1 MIKSELIKTI
11 AKKMTHLSE
20 QRVEDAVNLILTCM
34 SEALQNGQRIDIRDF
49 GAWTVRA
56 MPARKAFNPK
66 TGEKTEVPSKNKV
79 HFKPGLELKKRLIE
93 SQGQVAIEED

>member
-20 QRVEDAVNLILTCM
+20 QRVEEAVNLILNCM
-34 SEALQNGQRIDIRDF
+34 SNALQKGQRIDIRDF
-49 GAWTVRA
+49 GAWTVQA

-79 HFKPGLELKKRLIE
+79 HFKPGLKLKQRLIE
-93 SQGQVAIEED
+93 SQGRVAIEEN

>member
-20 QRVEDAVNLILTCM
+20 QRVEEAVNLILTSM
-34 SEALQNGQRIDIRDF
+34 SDALQNGQRIDIRDF

-66 TGEKTEVPSKNKV
+66 TGEKTEVPSKSKV
-79 HFKPGLELKKRLIE
+79 HFKPGLGLKQRLVE
-93 SQGQVAIEED
+93 SQTRVAIEAD

>member
-20 QRVEDAVNLILTCM
+20 QRVEEAVNLILTCM
-34 SEALQNGQRIDIRDF
+34 SDALKNGQRIDIRDF
-49 GAWTVRA
+49 GAWTVRT

-66 TGEKTEVPSKNKV
+66 TGEKLTTKPTAKI
-79 HFKPGLELKKRLIE
+79 HFKPGLGLKARVNAARERVTIE
-93 SQGQVAIEED
+93 TD